1 VLFPQPVAE
10 LIEHVFFEKQPP
22 PTGLTPAP
30 EWQRR
35 DRCEKYQR
43 RAIRIAV
50 IFLTTGLALAIPNF
64 GLACNLVGRY
74 VLETFTCIDWE
85 QEITCITPLLVGSL
99 VPNRFP
105 NHSNPRVSGLV
116 L

>member
-1 VLFPQPVAE
+1 MLFPQPVAE
-10 LIEHVFFEKQPP
+10 LIEHVLFEKQPP

-43 RAIRIAV
+43 SAIRIAV

-74 VLETFTCIDWE
+74 VLETFTCMPA
-85 QEITCITPLLVGSL
+85 PLLVGSL